1 MDTPDVPVRGFARE
15 ERMSL
20 QGLLPLLDHTEEFSA
35 LLNELAG
42 RDASGGEPGAR
53 RRRIRVAA
61 LVPDAANAFVL
72 AATWRAMDV
81 PVLVL
86 TPNPESAR
94 RMSDQL
100 AVWCDDDAP
109 FHQFVE
115 TENIPFERYV
125 PDAGSAHQRLRA
137 LAALSERQRG
147 AQPRRGETV
156 KGQRKTDVNPLN
168 AAPLVIASI
177 QAAGQT
183 TVDRATFERAVHTV
197 RVGERHKP
205 DDLVRRWTQMG
216 YKMEP
221 TVEVPGTASRRG
233 GILDIFPLSLDGPV
247 RIEFFD
253 DEIESIRTF
262 DPETQRSLPQ
272 QARAQRKIES
282 VTVVPAHESLP
293 ALADEG
299 RVEGMLAGLD
309 FTRCVPE
316 TAARLP
322 SSLAAVLKGEQQDD
336 LTFFAG
342 FFNFGSI
349 FDYLPDDALTIVLRP
364 GAVEEAARSV
374 DSRLEALRLTK
385 EGRGDIPTRFPQPN
399 LGWGLLADALNARP
413 RRLELTPWG
422 VDTDL
427 PGGAVKLPFGL
438 QALLATPPAGM
449 LGKGPAAGVGGE
461 ADRLGDLLA
470 KARSQGLRTVVLSNH
485 AQRLSE
491 MAAERGIDAKTT
503 LELDTPPAPGEVVM
517 VQGQLREGFMLASA
531 GPGRPGLSLLTDNEV
546 FGISKERR
554 RVRRRPF
561 RHGPAIEQ
569 LKPGIFVVH
578 IEHGIARFAGTTV
591 LAGQA
596 GVNGK
601 SANGGE
607 ATSSDKREFLVL
619 EYAEGDKLYVPTE
632 HLDRI
637 QLYHSPDDQPPMLT
651 RLGTQEWNRARARAK
666 RATEQLAGELI
677 ALYAARAVVE
687 GFPASADTPW
697 QDALEAS
704 FPYEETPDQLV
715 TLEVVKKDLESS
727 TPMDR
732 LICGDVGFG
741 KTEIAL
747 RAAFKVVQSGRQVG
761 VLVPTTVLAQQH
773 YNTFMERLKPFPAR
787 VAMLSRFLSDAE
799 EKAVI
804 KGMAAGEVDICIG
817 THRMLQRD
825 VSFKNLGLVVI
836 DEEHK
841 FGVTHKERLKRL
853 RSQVDVLTLSATPIP
868 RTLHMSLAGVR
879 DMSTIETPP
888 EERLPIKTY
897 VSEDSGELV
906 REAILRELDR
916 GGQAFVLHNRVKDI
930 EEFAAKIQ
938 ALVPECAVDIGH
950 GQMPESGLEDV
961 MTRFANR
968 DFDVLVCTTIIESG
982 LDLPNVNTLIID
994 RADMFG
1000 LSQLYQLRGR
1010 IGRGANRA
1018 YAYLLVPPGKQL
1030 TETAEQRLNTILAAT
1045 ELGAGFQIAMRDLE
1059 IRGTGNLLGAEQ
1071 SGQITAVG
1079 FDLYTKLLA
1088 SAVAELKAAAAG
1100 GAKDGKTAAAALE
1113 FSTVRVDLGMDAH
1126 IPEVFVEDLAQ
1137 RLSVYQRLARI
1148 HEPGEL
1154 DDLREELRDR
1164 FGPVPKN
1171 VDLLLLMARMR
1182 ILAERTKIDA
1192 VMTTEDKALLTL
1204 KEPTG
1209 GARAALQKTLGR
1221 GVEVGH
1227 MQVRVD
1233 IDREDPEW
1241 TDELLAV
1248 LKHIEIFREKMMRT
1262 MAAAVPA

>member
-1 MDTPDVPVRGFARE
+1 
-15 ERMSL
+15 MSL
-20 QGLLPLLDHTEEFSA
+20 QGLLPLLDGTEEFAA

-42 RDASGGEPGAR
+42 RSAPAGEPGAR

-61 LVPDAANAFVL
+61 LVPDSATAFVM
-72 AATWRAMDV
+72 AATWRAANV
-81 PVLVL
+81 PVFVL

-94 RMSDQL
+94 RMADQL
-100 AVWCDDDAP
+100 AVWCGDDAP
-109 FHQFVE
+109 VHQFVE

-125 PDAGSAHQRLRA
+125 PDPGSAHLRLRA
-137 LAALSERQRG
+137 LAALFALSRELQPGEQGAAPARG
-147 AQPRRGETV
+147 AAKALRQSG
-156 KGQRKTDVNPLN
+156 
-168 AAPLVIASI
+168 APLVIASV

-183 TVDRATFERAVHTV
+183 TVDRPAFERAVHTV
-197 RVGERHKP
+197 RVGERHRP

-216 YKMEP
+216 YKVEP

-233 GILDIFPLSLDGPV
+233 GILDVFPVSLDEPV

-253 DEIESIRTF
+253 DEVESIRTF
-262 DPETQRSLPQ
+262 DPESQRSLPQ
-272 QARAQRKIES
+272 QAQTIRKVKS
-282 VTVVPAHESLP
+282 VTIVPAHESLP
-293 ALADEG
+293 ALADEE
-299 RVEGMLAGLD
+299 RVQKMLAALD

-316 TAARLP
+316 TAARMP
-322 SSLAAVLKGEQQDD
+322 AELAAVLKGEQQDE
-336 LTFFAG
+336 LTFYAG
-342 FFNFGSI
+342 FFNFGNF
-349 FDYLPDDALTIVLRP
+349 FDYIPDDALTIVLRP

-374 DSRLEALRLTK
+374 DSRLESLRATK
-385 EGRGDIPTRFPQPN
+385 EGRGDMPARFPQPN
-399 LGWGLLADALNARP
+399 LDWGLIADAVNARP

-427 PGGAVKLPFGL
+427 PGGAVKLPFQL
-438 QALLATPPAGM
+438 QALPVIPPVGAPGQDATAGT
-449 LGKGPAAGVGGE
+449 GRE
-461 ADRLGDLLA
+461 ADRLSDLLA
-470 KARSQGLRTVVLSNH
+470 KARAQGLRTVVLSNH

-491 MAAERGIDAKTT
+491 MAAERGIDATVT
-503 LELDTPPAPGEVVM
+503 LELDAAPAPGEVAM
-517 VQGQLREGFMLASA
+517 VQGHLREGFLLAPA
-531 GPGRPGLSLLTDNEV
+531 GPGLPGLNLLTDNEV

-561 RHGPAIEQ
+561 RHGPALEQ
-569 LKPGIFVVH
+569 LKPGTFVVH

-591 LAGQA
+591 FAGQTA
-596 GVNGK
+596 SNGK
-601 SANGGE
+601 AASDGQSKDG
-607 ATSSDKREFLVL
+607 DKREFLVL

-637 QLYHSPDDQPPMLT
+637 QLYHSPDDQPPKLT
-651 RLGTQEWNRARARAK
+651 RLGTQEWSRARARAK

-687 GFPASADTPW
+687 GFAASADTPW

-715 TLEVVKKDLESS
+715 TLEAVKKDLESPA
-727 TPMDR
+727 PMDR
-732 LICGDVGFG
+732 LVCGDVGFG

-773 YNTFMERLKPFPAR
+773 FNTFSERLKPFPVK

-799 EKAVI
+799 EKVAV
-804 KGMAAGEVDICIG
+804 KGIAAGEVDICIG

-825 VSFKNLGLVVI
+825 ISFKNLGLVVI

-853 RSQVDVLTLSATPIP
+853 RAQVDVLTLSATPIP

-888 EERLPIKTY
+888 EERLPIKTC

-930 EEFAAKIQ
+930 EEFAAKLQ
-938 ALVPECAVDIGH
+938 KLVPECAVDIGH
-950 GQMPESGLEDV
+950 GQMPESELEDV
-961 MTRFANR
+961 MARFANR

-982 LDLPNVNTLIID
+982 LDLPNVNTLIVD

-1018 YAYLLVPPGKQL
+1018 YAYLLVPRGKQL

-1088 SAVAELKAAAAG
+1088 SAVAELKAVAAG
-1100 GAKDGKTAAAALE
+1100 GAQDGKRVSATPE
-1113 FSTVRVDLGMDAH
+1113 FSTVRVDLGVDAH
-1126 IPEVFVEDLAQ
+1126 IPEAFVEDLAQ
-1137 RLSVYQRLARI
+1137 RLSVYQRIARI

-1154 DDLREELRDR
+1154 DDLRVELRDR

-1182 ILAERTKIDA
+1182 IMAERTNIDA
-1192 VMTTEDKALLTL
+1192 VTATEDRALLTL

-1209 GARAALQKTLGR
+1209 GAKAALQKTLGR

-1227 MQVRVD
+1227 MQVRVE
-1233 IDREDPEW
+1233 IDREDGEW
-1241 TDELLAV
+1241 MEELLAV
-1248 LKHIEIFREKMMRT
+1248 LKQIEIFREKMLKT